1 MTDKD
6 IKKTE
11 EEGKLDLSIYDKDD
25 KGRYIVPEEIIKE
38 CYKVLP
44 SGTHTPDG
52 SYTAYNGGLLKMLTA
67 EDRSKGGKVRQE
79 QKAKVESFASAI
91 KRALYSNAKATTCDS
106 LGLPRDSSLL
116 ECIITTQSLLASDTK
131 GKGSTKAAEFLRDTI
146 GEQPVAKQEL
156 TADIITP
163 EERAL
168 LAKVKARLEGKTED
182 QGKDTE

>member
-11 EEGKLDLSIYDKDD
+11 EESKLDLSIYDKDS
-25 KGRYIVPEEIIKE
+25 KGRVYIPDDQFILDHYKE
-38 CYKVLP
+38 LP
-44 SGTHTPDG
+44 DGTHSDR
-52 SYTAYNGGLLKMLTA
+52 YMAFNGGYCTLVNA
-67 EDRSKGGKVRQE
+67 EDRRKGGIARQE
-79 QKAKVESFASAI
+79 KKAKEESFASAI
-91 KRALYSNAKATTCDS
+91 KRAIYSKAPEKTCDS